1 VVDYFSTAGSK
12 EWRWTFARGHGQRI
26 PSSGTWEFENLSS
39 QLFRVILRVEN
50 GVVWAEKFRII
61 DQNHIHNLDMNYV
74 AERVG

>member
-1 VVDYFSTAGSK
+1 VVDYFSNGRF
-12 EWRWTFARGHGQRI
+12 EGVEMDVCEGHGQRI

-39 QLFRVILRVEN
+39 QLFRVILRVDN
-50 GVVWAEKFRII
+50 GVVWAGKSRII